1 MNAIKLS
8 NLTKRYGSQRGIHEV
23 NLEVQHGEIFGFIG
37 PNGAGKST
45 TLRTIMQL
53 IRPTS
58 GTVELFGEVMNKE
71 RPDVRRRI
79 GYLPSEVHYNEEL
92 TGKEVLDFAARMNGL
107 SLQHTTAMALADQLK
122 LDVSKRV
129 KSYSLG
135 NRKKL
140 GIVQC
145 LLHKPDLIVL
155 DEPTSGLDP
164 LMQHTFFQILMEQ
177 HERGATIFFS
187 THILSEVE
195 KLCSR
200 VAFIREGRLLRV
212 SDVDGIPGKDR
223 RIAHIQFKQQ
233 GNCIEAY
240 RLRNIDPNAV
250 YDGMEHRLVLQ
261 GDLHLAL
268 QRIAA
273 HELRDIRIEQPSL
286 EDLFMAEYDAS
297 GNGGNHS
304 QEQAGQSTQAGQL
317 RERTGEQSSQT
328 GHLHERVVEKPKQAG
343 HSRED
348 AVEKPKQVGHS
359 REDAVEQPTQA
370 GHSRE
375 RSDESEGGEA

>member
-1 MNAIKLS
+1 
-8 NLTKRYGSQRGIHEV
+8 
-23 NLEVQHGEIFGFIG
+23 
-37 PNGAGKST
+37 
-45 TLRTIMQL
+45 
-53 IRPTS
+53 
-58 GTVELFGEVMNKE
+58 
-71 RPDVRRRI
+71 
-79 GYLPSEVHYNEEL
+79 
-92 TGKEVLDFAARMNGL
+92 
-107 SLQHTTAMALADQLK
+107 
-122 LDVSKRV
+122 
-129 KSYSLG
+129 
-135 NRKKL
+135 
-140 GIVQC
+140 
-145 LLHKPDLIVL
+145 
-155 DEPTSGLDP
+155 

-268 QRIAA
+268 QRIAS